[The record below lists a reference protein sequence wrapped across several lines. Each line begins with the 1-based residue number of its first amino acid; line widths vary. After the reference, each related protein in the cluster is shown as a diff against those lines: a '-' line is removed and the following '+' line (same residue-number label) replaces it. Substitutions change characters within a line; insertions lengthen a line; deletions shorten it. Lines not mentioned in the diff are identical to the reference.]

1 MTIFTAK
8 EACMNHFFIS
18 IGSNFQS
25 ETTIPKAI
33 TMMKKEFNA
42 FFYTSSVIHSTAIDK
57 KGHECPDIPPY
68 DNVVGFGLTHR
79 SLDEMIVLLKSVE
92 SKLGRIRSETHDK
105 IVHLDLDLVEWNDEI
120 LRTWEVEQHFY
131 IVCKKNLLEKI
142 QTIFSI
148 NDCSKF
154 DL

>member
-1 MTIFTAK
+1 MYESFF
-8 EACMNHFFIS
+8 HFDWFQFS
-18 IGSNFQS
+18 IGNHHS
-25 ETTIPKAI
+25 ESDYNDEERIQR
-33 TMMKKEFNA
+33 
-42 FFYTSSVIHSTAIDK
+42 FFYTSSVIRSTAIDK

-68 DNVVGFGLTHR
+68 DNVVGFGLTHC

-92 SKLGRIRSETHDK
+92 SKLGRIRSETHHK
-105 IVHLDLDLVEWNDEI
+105 IVHLDLDLVEWNNEI